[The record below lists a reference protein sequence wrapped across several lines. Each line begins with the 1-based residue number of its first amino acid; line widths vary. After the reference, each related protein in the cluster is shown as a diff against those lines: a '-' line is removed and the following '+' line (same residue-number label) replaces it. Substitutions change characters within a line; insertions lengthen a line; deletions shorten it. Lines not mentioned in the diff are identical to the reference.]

1 MHGPGDGD
9 ARCEP
14 QGDGSGASTR
24 SRRGRQTVSIGEG
37 VLDAATA
44 DEKHAAPVRS
54 WVIEYLLIGLVT
66 TGFGTCGLA
75 QLFGAH

>member
-1 MHGPGDGD
+1 ML
-9 ARCEP
+9 E
-14 QGDGSGASTR
+14 S
-24 SRRGRQTVSIGEG
+24 
-37 VLDAATA
+37 AAA
-44 DEKHAAPVRS
+44 DEEHAAPVRS